1 MIVVRLLCIDQKV
14 KLDLYVDLIEKNTNK
29 YIIDTCLVMVTQQ
42 KGPKTLSTNIL
53 KFQCAPSV
61 DHGHAAKGPHDSFST
76 NILKFQCAPSVDLF
90 LEMARRKA
98 FSISASSVSPLAS
111 HKRHSDKRCRL
122 H

>member
-1 MIVVRLLCIDQKV
+1 MIVRLLCIDQKV
-14 KLDLYVDLIEKNTNK
+14 KLDLYVDLIEWNTNK

-42 KGPKTLSTNIL
+42 KGPKTL
-53 KFQCAPSV
+53 
-61 DHGHAAKGPHDSFST
+61 ST

-111 HKRHSDKRCRL
+111 HKSHSDKRL